1 MYNRPQNSGFTA
13 AIEPRFN
20 VWVQTNYTCD
30 ARLKKQQLNN
40 NLRIT
45 SLQISVLDLVCFVFF
60 SMHNL
65 PLNSDAT
72 VAIEGIKARFNA
84 CQKFRYKLIEEYT
97 SMWFKGCKKWKWVY
111 EDLKNF
117 GISCK
122 FQF

>member
-1 MYNRPQNSGFTA
+1 
-13 AIEPRFN
+13 
-20 VWVQTNYTCD
+20 
-30 ARLKKQQLNN
+30 
-40 NLRIT
+40 
-45 SLQISVLDLVCFVFF
+45 
-60 SMHNL
+60 MHNL

-111 EDLKNF
+111 EVLKNF

-122 FQF
+122 PETLSSEVQQALTESFLTPQIDF